1 MKEQHTYT
9 GLWITEDGF
18 IRHELLPNGRY
29 DEARGTKPH
38 AYQGDYDIR
47 ENRIYYQDD
56 TGFTADG
63 TLLIMTN
70 FTTQEWCFSAANK

>member
-9 GLWITEDGF
+9 GLWITKDGF

-47 ENRIYYQDD
+47 ENWIYYQDD
-56 TGFTADG
+56 TGFTAEG
-63 TLLIMTN
+63 TFVSNDELHHAGMVL
-70 FTTQEWCFSAANK
+70 FRYK

>member
-9 GLWITEDGF
+9 GLWITKDGF
-18 IRHELLPNGRY
+18 ICHELLPKGRY
-29 DEARGTKPH
+29 DEARGTKPN
-38 AYQGDYDIR
+38 AYQGDYDIS

-63 TLLIMTN
+63 TFVSNDELHHAGMVL
-70 FTTQEWCFSAANK
+70 FRRK

>member
-1 MKEQHTYT
+1 MTEQHIYT

-18 IRHELLPNGRY
+18 IRHELLPEGRY
-29 DEARGTKPH
+29 DEARGTQSS

-47 ENRIYYQDD
+47 GNRIYYQDD

-63 TLLIMTN
+63 VFVSTDESCWNGIIP
-70 FTTQEWCFSAANK
+70 S

>member
-1 MKEQHTYT
+1 MKVQHTYT
-9 GLWITEDGF
+9 GLWITKDGF

-29 DEARGTKPH
+29 DEARGTKPN

-63 TLLIMTN
+63 TFVSNDELHHAGMVL
-70 FTTQEWCFSAANK
+70 FRRK

>member
-9 GLWITEDGF
+9 GLWITKEGF
-18 IRHELLPNGRY
+18 ICHELLPNGRY
-29 DEARGTKPH
+29 DEARGTKPN

-63 TLLIMTN
+63 TFVSNDELHHAGMVL
-70 FTTQEWCFSAANK
+70 FRRK

>member
-1 MKEQHTYT
+1 MTEQHIYT

-18 IRHELLPNGRY
+18 IRHELLPEGRY
-29 DEARGTKPH
+29 DEARGTQSS

-63 TLLIMTN
+63 VFVSTDELHHAGMVL
-70 FTTQEWCFSAANK
+70 FRHK

>member
-9 GLWITEDGF
+9 GLWITKDGF

-29 DEARGTKPH
+29 DEARGTKPN

-56 TGFTADG
+56 TGFTPDG
-63 TLLIMTN
+63 TFVSNDELHHAGMVL
-70 FTTQEWCFSAANK
+70 FRRK

>member
-1 MKEQHTYT
+1 MKKQHTYT
-9 GLWITEDGF
+9 GLWITKDGF

-29 DEARGTKPH
+29 DEARGTKPN

-63 TLLIMTN
+63 TFVSNDELHHAGMVL
-70 FTTQEWCFSAANK
+70 FRRK

>member
-1 MKEQHTYT
+1 MTEQHIYT

-18 IRHELLPNGRY
+18 IRHELLPEGRY
-29 DEARGTKPH
+29 DEARGTQSS

-63 TLLIMTN
+63 VFVSTDEIHHAGMVL
-70 FTTQEWCFSAANK
+70 FRHK

>member
-9 GLWITEDGF
+9 GLWITKDGF
-18 IRHELLPNGRY
+18 ICHELLPNGRY
-29 DEARGTKPH
+29 DEARGTKPN

-63 TLLIMTN
+63 TFVSNDELHHAGMVL
-70 FTTQEWCFSAANK
+70 FRRK

>member
-1 MKEQHTYT
+1 MKEQHIYT
-9 GLWITEDGF
+9 GLWITGDGF

-29 DEARGTKPH
+29 DEARGTQSS
-38 AYQGDYDIR
+38 AYQGDYNVR

-63 TLLIMTN
+63 VFVSTDELHHAGMVL
-70 FTTQEWCFSAANK
+70 FRHK

>member
-1 MKEQHTYT
+1 MTEQHIYT

-18 IRHELLPNGRY
+18 IRHELLPEGRY
-29 DEARGTKPH
+29 DEARGTKSS

-63 TLLIMTN
+63 VFVSTDELHHAGMVL
-70 FTTQEWCFSAANK
+70 FRHK

>member
-1 MKEQHTYT
+1 MTEKHIYT

-18 IRHELLPNGRY
+18 IRHELLPEGRY
-29 DEARGTKPH
+29 DEARGTQSS

-63 TLLIMTN
+63 VFVSTDELHHAGMVL
-70 FTTQEWCFSAANK
+70 FRHK

>member
-9 GLWITEDGF
+9 GLWITKDGF

-29 DEARGTKPH
+29 DEARGTKPN

-63 TLLIMTN
+63 TFVSNDELHHAGMV
-70 FTTQEWCFSAANK
+70 FFRHK

>member
-1 MKEQHTYT
+1 MKKQHTYT
-9 GLWITEDGF
+9 GLWITEDGY

-29 DEARGTKPH
+29 NEARGAKCN

-63 TLLIMTN
+63 TFVSNDELHHAGMVL
-70 FTTQEWCFSAANK
+70 FRRK